1 MLKRTYNVIYRVR
14 PNKKTVGV
22 RHVQNMTFR
31 GRLEGNGENAAKLL
45 RSLCAIHRV
54 NPDAILL
61 DRIELIL
68 VTYDAVVDPNND
80 NEIINIFDN
89 SDCRDCDG
97 ECSTQEVEVP
107 DDFDLETDFY
117 KEAQ

>member
-31 GRLEGNGENAAKLL
+31 GRLKGSGENAAKLL

-61 DRIELIL
+61 ERIELIRVRVGL
-68 VTYDAVVDPNND
+68 FDP
-80 NEIINIFDN
+80 IIEKFKALFGK
-89 SDCRDCDG
+89 G
-97 ECSTQEVEVP
+97 EAVEVLP
-107 DDFDLETDFY
+107 
-117 KEAQ
+117 

>member
-31 GRLEGNGENAAKLL
+31 GRLKGSGENAAKLL

-61 DRIELIL
+61 ERIELIRVRVGL
-68 VTYDAVVDPNND
+68 
-80 NEIINIFDN
+80 FDQIVYKIKKLFGMPE
-89 SDCRDCDG
+89 S
-97 ECSTQEVEVP
+97 VE
-107 DDFDLETDFY
+107 
-117 KEAQ
+117 A